1 MTYDEMM
8 DEFRGNVYHM
18 KDYAHSLAA
27 LDKAL
32 GVDTFEGFL
41 GKMFDELMYYTIE
54 PYAVLT
60 GEDNRDRIV
69 EWLYDLVLNDEE
81 DDEEDMQHFGE
92 TFLKGLCDE

>member
-8 DEFRGNVYHM
+8 NEFRGNVYHM
-18 KDYAHSLAA
+18 KDYARSLAA

-41 GKMFDELMYYTIE
+41 GKMFDELMYYNIE
-54 PYAVLT
+54 PYAVLA
-60 GEDNRDRIV
+60 GEDNRDCTI
-69 EWLYDLVLNDEE
+69 EWLYDLVLNDED
-81 DDEEDMQHFGE
+81 DDEEEMQRFGE